1 MFVESIDI
9 KEFRGIARCKT
20 PLSFSEFTVMIGRNN
35 SGKSSILE
43 ALSLIP
49 PVNHI
54 LPYSGQNRYEIV
66 QRLHG
71 GKSSMVYGYSG
82 EALLTYKIHGRT
94 WMLKIKDHGE
104 VDLDIEGT
112 DKAIMQNDMIS
123 AIGKA
128 LDMPGVGRDS
138 YPKIQSQVF
147 FIPSDTSFLNDLF
160 VRLGQEENRSMVTKM
175 GSHARVTK
183 ELINKCVDDNYT
195 EILFAP
201 ELSARKELGENKSPL
216 YVKLKDLGDG
226 VEKVVLVAL
235 WLEAMNP
242 SLVLW
247 DDFEGSAHPSL
258 IRVLLEWL
266 SKKHWQVIMSTHSI
280 DVITSLLEV
289 RPKNAKVI
297 QLKKTNDDILIQKDL
312 TLEELEDIVD
322 TSQDPRALVDSLTL

>member
-1 MFVESIDI
+1 LFVESIDI
-9 KEFRGIARCKT
+9 KEFKGIAHCKT
-20 PLSFSEFTVMIGRNN
+20 PLSFSEFTVMIGRND

-49 PVNHI
+49 LFNYP
-54 LPYSGQNRYEIV
+54 LPYSGQNRYETI

-82 EALLTYKIHGRT
+82 EALLTYKIHGKT
-94 WMLKIKDHGE
+94 WTLRIKDNGE
-104 VDLDIEGT
+104 VHLDIEGT
-112 DKAIMQNDMIS
+112 NKDELERNMIY

-128 LDMPGVGRDS
+128 LDIPATDS
-138 YPKIQSQVF
+138 REWAKIQSQVF
-147 FIPSDTSFLNDLF
+147 FIPSDTSFLNDMF
-160 VRLGQEENRSMVTKM
+160 VKLGQEENRYMVTKM

-183 ELINKCVDDNYT
+183 ELINKCVDDSYT

-201 ELSARKELGENKSPL
+201 ELSARKEGENKSPL

-235 WLEAMNP
+235 WLEAINP

-280 DVITSLLEV
+280 DVLTGLLEV

-297 QLKKTNDDILIQKDL
+297 QLKKTNDILNQKDL

>member
-1 MFVESIDI
+1 LFVESIDI
-9 KEFRGIARCKT
+9 KEFKGIARCKT
-20 PLSFSEFTVMIGRNN
+20 PLSFSEFTVMIGRND

-49 PVNHI
+49 LYNYA

-94 WMLKIKDHGE
+94 WTLKIKDNGE
-104 VDLDIEGT
+104 VHLDIEGT
-112 DKAIMQNDMIS
+112 DKDAMEKNMVF

-128 LDMPGVGRDS
+128 LDIPAVDS
-138 YPKIQSQVF
+138 DSWSKIQSQVF
-147 FIPSDTSFLNDLF
+147 FIPSDTSFLNDMS
-160 VRLGQEENRSMVTKM
+160 VRLGQEENRFMVTKM

-201 ELSARKELGENKSPL
+201 ELSARKEGEDKSPL

-235 WLEAMNP
+235 WLEAINP

-280 DVITSLLEV
+280 DVLTSLLEV

-297 QLKKTNDDILIQKDL
+297 QLKKTNDILIQKDL
-312 TLEELEDIVD
+312 TLEELEDIID